1 MMDFLSENSP
11 ELLPMNRRKFLHQTT
26 ATTLLSTVAGSVSL
40 SKAKAAA
47 NDRITIGVI
56 GVGKQ
61 GVSDFTK
68 AMKFP
73 NTQMVAMCDVVAERR
88 ENGKKIA
95 NDFYAKLNNDPS
107 YDGVSVHED
116 FREVTGR
123 DDIDAVMVVTPDH
136 WHAIPVVA
144 AAKAGKDIYCE
155 KPISRTIAEGRAM
168 VNAVQANKVV
178 FQTGSQQRS
187 EYDGKFRIAAELV
200 RNGKIGQVI
209 SVNIGIGDP
218 NVPCDLPAEDVPEGT
233 NWDLWL
239 GPAPMRPYNEILC
252 PKGVHNHF
260 PSWRLYREYAGGMV
274 ADFGAHHFDIAQ
286 WGLGTDDT
294 GPVRLVPPQDDEAK
308 RGMML
313 EYTNGVKMFHGGP
326 GGTTFVGT
334 NGVVSVDRSRLETVP
349 TDLREKNPIGE
360 DGIKLE
366 NTGGRNGYS
375 HVANWIENIETRGK
389 CICHEEIGHRTA
401 SICHITN
408 IAYQLRKE
416 LNWDPKTEQFD
427 DAEAN
432 KLVDQEM
439 RGEWKLA

>member
-1 MMDFLSENSP
+1 
-11 ELLPMNRRKFLHQTT
+11 MNRRNFLRQST
-26 ATTLLSTVAGSVSL
+26 ATTLLSTVAGSVTL

-73 NTQMVAMCDVVAERR
+73 QTQMVAMCDVVASRAA
-88 ENGKKIA
+88 NGKKIA
-95 NDFYAKLNNDPS
+95 NDFYAKLNNQPD
-107 YDGVSVHED
+107 YDGVSTHED
-116 FREVTGR
+116 FRELIAR

-209 SVNIGIGDP
+209 SVNVGIGDP
-218 NVPCDLPAEDVPEGT
+218 NRPCDLPEEKVPEGT

-239 GPAPMRPYNEILC
+239 GPAPFRPYNQILC
-252 PKGVHNHF
+252 PEGLHDHF
-260 PSWRLYREYAGGMV
+260 PQWRLYREYAGGSV
-274 ADFGAHHFDIAQ
+274 ADFGAHHYDIAQ

-294 GPVRLVPPQDDEAK
+294 GPVRLVPPQDETAK
-308 RGMML
+308 RGMRL
-313 EYTNGVKMFHGGP
+313 VYANGVEMFHGGP
-326 GGTTFVGT
+326 GGTTWIGT
-334 NGVVSVDRSRLETVP
+334 GGVVSVDRGRLDTIPV
-349 TDLREKNPIGE
+349 DLREKNPIGE
-360 DGIKLE
+360 NETKLE
-366 NTGGRNGYS
+366 NAGGRNGYS
-375 HVANWIENIETRGK
+375 HMANWLENIESRGK
-389 CICHEEIGHRTA
+389 CICHEEVGHRSA
-401 SICHITN
+401 SVCHLTN
-408 IAYQLRKE
+408 IAYQLRRE
-416 LNWDPKTEQFD
+416 LNWDPKTEQFID

-432 KLVDQEM
+432 ALVDQEM
-439 RGEWKLA
+439 RGDWKLS

>member
-1 MMDFLSENSP
+1 
-11 ELLPMNRRKFLHQTT
+11 MNRRHFLKNST
-26 ATTLLSTVAGSVSL
+26 ATTLLTTVAGSVTL
-40 SKAKAAA
+40 SRAQSNP

-73 NTQMVAMCDVVAERR
+73 QTQMVAMCDVVAQRR
-88 ENGKKIA
+88 DNGKKIT
-95 NDFYAKLNNDPS
+95 NDYYAKLNNQPG
-107 YDGVSVHED
+107 YDGVKTYED
-116 FREVTGR
+116 FRELIAR

-144 AAKAGKDIYCE
+144 AAKAKKDIYCE

-168 VNAVQANKVV
+168 VKAVQDNKVV

-200 RNGKIGQVI
+200 RNGKLGQII

-218 NVPCDLPAEDVPEGT
+218 NVPCDLPGETIPEGT

-239 GPAPMRPYNEILC
+239 GPSPMRPYNQVLC
-252 PKGVHNHF
+252 PQGVHDHF
-260 PSWRLYREYAGGMV
+260 PAWRKYREYAGGSV

-294 GPVRLVPPQDDEAK
+294 GPVRLVPPQDETSN
-308 RGMML
+308 RGMRL
-313 EYTNGVKMFHGGP
+313 VYENGVEMFHGGP
-326 GGTTFVGT
+326 GGTTWIGT
-334 NGVVSVDRSRLETVP
+334 SGIVSVDRGRLDTVP
-349 TDLREKNPIGE
+349 ADLVGKNPIDDKGT
-360 DGIKLE
+360 KLI
-366 NTGGRNGYS
+366 NAGGKNGFS
-375 HVANWIENIETRGK
+375 HMANWIENIEKRGQ

-401 SICHITN
+401 SICHLTN
-408 IAYQLRKE
+408 IAYQLRRE
-416 LNWDPKTEQFD
+416 LRWDPKAEQFID

-432 KLVDQEM
+432 KLVSQEM
-439 RGEWKLA
+439 RGDWSLA

>member
-1 MMDFLSENSP
+1 
-11 ELLPMNRRKFLHQTT
+11 MNRRKFLHQTT

-95 NDFYAKLNNDPS
+95 NDFYAKLNNDPN

-313 EYTNGVKMFHGGP
+313 EYANGVKMFHGGP

-349 TDLREKNPIGE
+349 ADLREKNPIGE

-389 CICHEEIGHRTA
+389 CICHEEVGHRTA

>member
-1 MMDFLSENSP
+1 MQRRDFLRQS
-11 ELLPMNRRKFLHQTT
+11 T
-26 ATTLLSTVAGSVSL
+26 ATTLLTTVAGSVTL
-40 SKAKAAA
+40 SNAKAAA
-47 NDRITIGVI
+47 NDRINIGVI

-61 GVSDFTK
+61 GVSDFSK

-73 NTQMVAMCDVVAERR
+73 QTQMVAMCDVVAARR

-95 NDFYAKLNNDPS
+95 NDFYAKLNNQPD
-107 YDGVSVHED
+107 YDGVKTYED
-116 FREVTGR
+116 FREVIAR
-123 DDIDAVMVVTPDH
+123 EDIDAVMVVTPDH

-200 RNGKIGQVI
+200 RNGKLGQLI
-209 SVNIGIGDP
+209 SVNVGIGDP
-218 NVPCDLPAEDVPEGT
+218 NRPCDLAEEKIPEGT

-239 GPAPMRPYNEILC
+239 GPAQERPYNQILC
-252 PKGVHNHF
+252 PEGVHNHF
-260 PSWRLYREYAGGMV
+260 PAWRLYREFAGGSV
-274 ADFGAHHFDIAQ
+274 ADFGAHHYDIAQ

-294 GPVRLVPPQDDEAK
+294 GPVRLVPPQDETAK
-308 RGMML
+308 RGMRL
-313 EYTNGVKMFHGGP
+313 VYANGVEMFHGGP
-326 GGTTFVGT
+326 GGTTWIGT
-334 NGVVSVDRSRLETVP
+334 DGIVSVDRSRLDTIPV
-349 TDLREKNPIGE
+349 DLREKKPIGE
-360 DGIKLE
+360 NDTKLE

-375 HVANWIENIETRGK
+375 HMANWLENIASRGK
-389 CICHEEIGHRTA
+389 CICHEEVGHRSA
-401 SICHITN
+401 SLCHLTN
-408 IAYQLRKE
+408 IAYQLRRE
-416 LNWDPKTEQFD
+416 LNWDPKAEQFVD

-439 RGEWKLA
+439 RGDWKLS